1 MNVYLSLWSSSS
13 QRVSVR
19 EASPLSSVHLSH
31 SPLES
36 PAMVLQP
43 KVLPFKP
50 GIPGYIATS
59 AQDILLPPS
68 SFTVSLAHGKVSN
81 DAVRTLV

>member
-1 MNVYLSLWSSSS
+1 MNIYLSLWCSSS

-19 EASPLSSVHLSH
+19 ETSPLSSVHLSH

-36 PAMVLQP
+36 PATVLQP
-43 KVLPFKP
+43 KDLPFKP
-50 GIPGYIATS
+50 GIPEYITTTV
-59 AQDILLPPS
+59 QDILLPPS